1 VEQNLLSRESRRT
14 ETDKPS
20 PKESLMS
27 TTDPLPH
34 LLTIDELADHLGVS
48 VRHVRRLI
56 AERRVPHLRVGRFI
70 RFDPADVT
78 AWLNDT
84 RVANSRTI

>member
-1 VEQNLLSRESRRT
+1 
-14 ETDKPS
+14 
-20 PKESLMS
+20 MS

-84 RVANSRTI
+84 RVANSRII

>member
-1 VEQNLLSRESRRT
+1 
-14 ETDKPS
+14 
-20 PKESLMS
+20 MS

-84 RVANSRTI
+84 RVANSRNI

>member
-1 VEQNLLSRESRRT
+1 
-14 ETDKPS
+14 
-20 PKESLMS
+20 MS
-27 TTDPLPH
+27 TTAPLPH

>member
-1 VEQNLLSRESRRT
+1 
-14 ETDKPS
+14 
-20 PKESLMS
+20 MS